1 MPHSLTQFR
10 LVNVMTRILF
20 MLAGLMLL
28 SCALLIIRDVYDG
41 NGFSVILNVT
51 RVLAFAGVAVFY
63 APLGILLLFKIYG
76 AHYLAFAV
84 LSVLAMIYGVALSR
98 RLHGQLIAVA
108 GVLSW
113 MFLGVYGLGHGG

>member
-1 MPHSLTQFR
+1 MPHSSTQLR
-10 LVNVMTRILF
+10 LVKVVIILI
-20 MLAGLMLL
+20 LAGLMLL
-28 SCALLIIRDVYDG
+28 SCALFIIRGLYDG

-51 RVLAFAGVAVFY
+51 LVLAFAGVTVFY
-63 APLGILLLFKIYG
+63 APVGILLLFKIYG
-76 AHYLAFAV
+76 AHYLVFAV

-98 RLHGQLIAVA
+98 RLHGQLIAVV